1 MEWAA
6 PALMETAIG
15 LEATGYYSPD
25 DAPAPLE

>member
-25 DAPAPLE
+25 DAATK